1 METNK
6 TIFFSGGG
14 TLGSV
19 TPLLGLYEELKSNN
33 QDYNFIWIGTASG
46 PEKDIIEKEN
56 IKFIKIRSDKLRRY
70 FDIRNFFIP
79 INLIIAYFQ
88 SIKLIKK
95 YKPEIILT
103 AGGFVSVPVVY
114 AGYKLKIKTII
125 HQQDIKIGLA
135 NKLMAKKANLITITF
150 DKSKE
155 DYKKYSNK
163 IIKTGNL
170 VRKSIYKYK
179 NVNLKSIFN
188 IETEKPV
195 LLVTGGGTGS
205 VFINNLILKN
215 IDEILNN
222 YFVIHLFGKGKLPE
236 NIIEKQDY
244 IITEFS
250 KETDKL
256 FNLADVVITRAGLG
270 TLTELSAISKACII
284 IPLPGHQEE
293 NTKILKERIPVFY
306 QNNFLE
312 KDFLNKLKELSENK
326 NLRLEAGENLKK
338 IIEIGNKKYI
348 EILNN
353 L

>member
-1 METNK
+1 MENNK
-6 TIFFSGGG
+6 MIFFSGGG

-33 QDYNFIWIGTASG
+33 KDYNFVWIGTKNG

-56 IKFIKIRSDKLRRY
+56 IKFITIRSDKLRRY

-88 SIKLIKK
+88 SIKLINK

-103 AGGFVSVPVVY
+103 AGGFVCVPLVY
-114 AGYKLKIKTII
+114 AGCRLKVKTVI
-125 HQQDIKIGLA
+125 HQQDLKAGLA
-135 NKLMAKKANLITITF
+135 NKLMSKKSDLITITF

-155 DYKKYSNK
+155 DYKKYENK
-163 IIKTGNL
+163 VIKTGNL
-170 VRKSIYKYK
+170 VRNSIFKYK
-179 NVNLKSIFN
+179 NTDLKKLFN
-188 IETEKPV
+188 IETEKPI
-195 LLVTGGGTGS
+195 LLITGGGTGS

-215 IDEILNN
+215 IDFILNY

-236 NIIEKQDY
+236 NTIEKKDY

-256 FNLADVVITRAGLG
+256 FNLADVVVTRAGLG

-293 NTKILKERIPVFY
+293 NVKILENSIPVFY

-312 KDFLNKLKELSENK
+312 KDFLNKLKELSEDK
-326 NLRLEAGENLKK
+326 KLRLEIGKNLNK
-338 IIEIGNKKYI
+338 IIEIGNEKYI
-348 EILNN
+348 KILNN

>member
-1 METNK
+1 MDNNK

-19 TPLLGLYEELKSNN
+19 TPLLGLYEELKSDK
-33 QDYNFIWIGTASG
+33 DYNFIWIGTKKG
-46 PEKDIIEKEN
+46 PEKEIIGKEN
-56 IKFIKIRSDKLRRY
+56 IKFISIRSDKLRRY

-95 YKPEIILT
+95 YKPKVVLT
-103 AGGFVSVPVVY
+103 AGGFVCVPLVY
-114 AGYKLKIKTII
+114 AAKKLKVKTII
-125 HQQDIKIGLA
+125 HQQDIKVGLA
-135 NKLMAKKANLITITF
+135 NKLMSKKADLITITF

-155 DYKKYSNK
+155 DYKKYVNK
-163 IIKTGNL
+163 VIKTGNL
-170 VRKSIYKYK
+170 VRNSIFKYK
-179 NVNLKSIFN
+179 DINLKSVFN
-188 IETEKPV
+188 IETEKPI

-215 IDEILNN
+215 IDYILEN
-222 YFVIHLFGKGKLPE
+222 YFIIHLFGKGKLPE
-236 NIIEKQDY
+236 EIIEKKDY
-244 IITEFS
+244 IISEFS

-270 TLTELSAISKACII
+270 TLTELSAISKACIV

-293 NTKILKERIPVFY
+293 NAKIMENIIPVYY
-306 QNNFLE
+306 QNNFQE
-312 KDFLNKLKELSENK
+312 QGFLIKLKELSENK
-326 NLRLEAGENLKK
+326 ELRLETGENLNK

-348 EILNN
+348 ELINN